1 MFYYIKGTVAHKGVN
16 FAVIEAGGIGY
27 RIFTSTTSLSRIET
41 GTQATMYTYMY
52 VREDIVNIY
61 GFSTNEE
68 LSMFE
73 KLISVNGVGPKAA
86 LAILSVAPPE
96 RFALAVVTGDAKLI
110 TKAQGVGPKLAQRI
124 ILELK
129 DKMNTEDL
137 PKSAA
142 ADVAV
147 DVSGFSD
154 SLAEA
159 VSALVVLGY
168 SQAEASAA
176 VAKCNPSDD
185 VELIVKQ
192 GLKNL
197 LR

>member
-1 MFYYIKGTVAHKGVN
+1 MFYYIKGKVVHKDVN
-16 FAVIEAGGIGY
+16 FAVIETGGIGY
-27 RIFTSTTSLSRIET
+27 RIFTSMTTLSRIET
-41 GTQATMYTYMY
+41 GDTATMHTYMY

-61 GFSTNEE
+61 GFSTSEE

-129 DKMNTEDL
+129 DKLKGEDL
-137 PKSAA
+137 PKNT
-142 ADVAV
+142 ADIAV
-147 DVSGFSD
+147 ETTDMSD

-168 SQAEASAA
+168 SQAEAQSA
-176 VAKCNPSDD
+176 VAKCNPSDN
-185 VELIVKQ
+185 VELIVKE

-197 LR
+197 LK

>member
-1 MFYYIKGTVAHKGVN
+1 
-16 FAVIEAGGIGY
+16 
-27 RIFTSTTSLSRIET
+27 
-41 GTQATMYTYMY
+41 MYTYMY
-52 VREDIVNIY
+52 VREDIVSIY

-129 DKMNTEDL
+129 DKMNTEDM
-137 PKSAA
+137 PKGTAA
-142 ADVAV
+142 EAAV
-147 DVSGFSD
+147 DVTGFSD

-176 VAKCNPSDD
+176 VSKCNPSDD

-197 LR
+197 LRQ

>member
-1 MFYYIKGTVAHKGVN
+1 MFYYIKGKVVHKDVN
-16 FAVIEAGGIGY
+16 FAVIETGGIGY
-27 RIFTSTTSLSRIET
+27 RIFTSMTTLSRIET
-41 GTQATMYTYMY
+41 GENATMHTYMY

-61 GFSTNEE
+61 GFSTGEE

-129 DKMNTEDL
+129 DKLKGEDL
-137 PKSAA
+137 PKNT
-142 ADVAV
+142 ADIAV
-147 DVSGFSD
+147 EVVDMSD

-168 SQAEASAA
+168 SQAEAQSA
-176 VAKCNPSDD
+176 VSKCNPSDN
-185 VELIVKQ
+185 VEMIVKE

-197 LR
+197 LK